1 MDEGTDVLVCA
12 SEYIPDRLYF
22 VTLKTS
28 IKPKSTANTHYFCID
43 DELIYENFYADFGPL
58 NLSLLYRFCTKLN
71 RKLKSY
77 SLAKKKIVHYTT
89 LDSHKR
95 ANAAFLIAA
104 FSVIYLDKSPEEA
117 FKPLVGGYNPPF
129 VPFRDASFGV
139 SIYTITILDCL
150 RAVEKALKAGFFNFD
165 DFDYDEY
172 EHYEKVQNGDFNW
185 LVPQKFLAFCGPHPH
200 SQIENGYPLHS
211 PESYFPYFRLHNV
224 TCVVRLNKKIYDAK
238 RFINAGFE
246 HEDLFFID
254 GSTPPDSILRS
265 FLEICE
271 ATPGSVSVHCKAGL
285 GRTGSLIGC
294 YMMKHW
300 RWTAM
305 ETIAWLRICR
315 PGSIIGHQQEWLGE
329 KQAEMWR
336 EGDQYRRLHPE
347 LSRLETQCKYGIYSL
362 TLKHLLLDNLTR
374 QQNKNKNQDM
384 FVKSEKKS
392 VPKVETI
399 TGCETDSSNGLSSRL
414 DKVRI
419 TNESDDNSQT
429 GATTDGNGNST
440 GGEENKP
447 VVPERTIVVQDKVV
461 HRPMENS
468 ENDKNLL
475 HGRVLTQGDKLNI
488 IKAQKYQKAS
498 KSGLVD
504 ARGEN
509 LESTPILGL
518 ESAPPKAS
526 KSKSSGDKVKL
537 NSLNSI
543 RAAKPNILPKRDG
556 SRTNLRSTSSH
567 RATSPATRSSSKS
580 GRTRTGPVR

>member
-1 MDEGTDVLVCA
+1 MMDEGTDVLVCA

-43 DELIYENFYADFGPL
+43 DELVYENFYADFGPL

-77 SLAKKKIVHYTT
+77 SLVKKKIVHYTT

-104 FSVIYLDKSPEEA
+104 FSVLYLDKTPEEA

-150 RAVEKALKAGFFNFD
+150 RAVEQAQRAGYFDFD

-200 SQIENGYPLHS
+200 SKIENGYPLHS

-224 TCVVRLNKKIYDAK
+224 TCIVRLNKKIYDSK
-238 RFINAGFE
+238 RFTNAGFQ

-254 GSTPPDSILRS
+254 GSTPPDSILKK
-265 FLEICE
+265 FLDICE
-271 ATPGSVSVHCKAGL
+271 ATPGAVAVHCKAGL

-305 ETIAWLRICR
+305 EVIGWLRICR
-315 PGSIIGHQQEWLGE
+315 PGSIIGHQQEWLEE

-336 EGDQYRRLHPE
+336 EGDQFRRLHPD
-347 LSRLETQCKYGIYSL
+347 LTRLEAPCKYGIYSL
-362 TLKHLLLDNLTR
+362 KLKHMLLDALSR
-374 QQNKNKNQDM
+374 QQA
-384 FVKSEKKS
+384 KKAAKIEAS
-392 VPKVETI
+392 AT
-399 TGCETDSSNGLSSRL
+399 ETDSSNGLVSRL

-419 TNESDDNSQT
+419 TSDVDDNKKATS
-429 GATTDGNGNST
+429 TTDGNGNT
-440 GGEENKP
+440 TETEDTRP
-447 VVPERTIVVQDKVV
+447 VIQEKTIVVQDN
-461 HRPMENS
+461 PETAENA
-468 ENDKNLL
+468 KNKNSRSS
-475 HGRVLTQGDKLNI
+475 RVLTQGDKLNL
-488 IKAQKYQKAS
+488 IKARKFQQSS
-498 KSGLVD
+498 KTGMVEGK
-504 ARGEN
+504 GEN
-509 LESTPILGL
+509 LESSPIHGL
-518 ESAPPKAS
+518 ESSPAKGTKTKTS
-526 KSKSSGDKVKL
+526 VEGKVKL
-537 NSLNSI
+537 NSV
-543 RAAKPNILPKRDG
+543 RTAKPSILPKREG
-556 SRTNLRSTSSH
+556 SRTNSRSTSSH
-567 RATSPATRSSSKS
+567 RPSSPSTRSSSKS